1 MGRRLPR
8 AMHHQFGRLHSD
20 IVKSY
25 EVTASNGPV
34 MSIAEATEVSRLAKL
49 YNRLIWKSLR
59 LMRSVDH
66 PTLEVV
72 SEVAGRGQLGLQ
84 WRPFLGKDGRLS
96 SNRLREIT
104 L

>member
-1 MGRRLPR
+1 
-8 AMHHQFGRLHSD
+8 MHHRFSRLHAD

-25 EVTASNGPV
+25 EVTVNNGPV
-34 MSIAEATEVSRLAKL
+34 MSIAETAEVSRLARL
-49 YNRLIWKSLR
+49 YNRLIWRSLR
-59 LMRSVDH
+59 LMRGVDH

-72 SEVAGRGQLGLQ
+72 SEVAGRNQLGLQ

-96 SNRLREIT
+96 SNRLQEVT

>member
-1 MGRRLPR
+1 
-8 AMHHQFGRLHSD
+8 MHRHFGRLHSD

-25 EVTASNGPV
+25 EVTASHGPV

-59 LMRSVDH
+59 LMKDVDH
-66 PTLEVV
+66 PALEVV
-72 SEVAGRGQLGLQ
+72 SEVAGKGQLGLQ
-84 WRPFLGKDGRLS
+84 WRPFLGSDGRLS
-96 SNRLREIT
+96 SDRLREVT